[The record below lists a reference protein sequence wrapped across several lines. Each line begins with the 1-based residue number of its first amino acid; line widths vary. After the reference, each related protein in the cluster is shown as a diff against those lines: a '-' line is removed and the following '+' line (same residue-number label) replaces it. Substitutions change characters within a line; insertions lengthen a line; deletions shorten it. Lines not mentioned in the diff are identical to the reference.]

1 MFDTVINTVLGFAMI
16 ILILFLLYR
25 YLVLM
30 KTKKLSKIDS
40 FFIKESYHMN
50 NIPNKQFV
58 RFLKLRYIFSAAILF
73 LFLIVVLYFKTVN
86 SLVIP
91 LLLLIEFTGISVI
104 DHKIKKAKN
113 K

>member
-1 MFDTVINTVLGFAMI
+1 MFDTVVNTVVGSVMI
-16 ILILFLLYR
+16 LLILFLLYR

-30 KTKKLSKIDS
+30 KTKKLSKIDA
-40 FFIKESYHMN
+40 FFIKEFRN
-50 NIPNKQFV
+50 NIHNDRVV

-91 LLLLIEFTGISVI
+91 LILLIEFIGVSVI